1 MMTPCE
7 SRGWREG
14 DVFIIKDNYSG
25 RYFKIGD
32 EVVLYIDDAS
42 TSPWF
47 KGPKWVD
54 DGVWSVDYDKVEL
67 KHPFTLENK

>member
-14 DVFIIKDNYSG
+14 DVFIIKDNYGG

-42 TSPWF
+42 TPHGLKAQS
-47 KGPKWVD
+47 GLTMEY
-54 DGVWSVDYDKVEL
+54 GRLITIRWSL
-67 KHPFTLENK
+67 SILSH